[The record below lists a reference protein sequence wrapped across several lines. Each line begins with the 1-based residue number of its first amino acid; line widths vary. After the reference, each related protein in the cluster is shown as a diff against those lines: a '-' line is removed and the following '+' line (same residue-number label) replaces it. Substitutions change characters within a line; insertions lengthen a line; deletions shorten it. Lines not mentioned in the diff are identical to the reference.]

1 MAVNK
6 LVFGGVDSSTYGIL
20 ISGEGVFNAPQRSAE
35 TITIP
40 GRDGAYIL
48 DHGNFENITV
58 TYPAYT
64 YEKSMATFVQ
74 KLDNFRNALASKQGY
89 QRLTDT
95 FHTDEYRMAS
105 FIGGLEVNPL
115 KYATASE
122 FDIVFECKPQR
133 WLTSGETK
141 TTLTSGNAITNPTL
155 FPSRPQLQTYGY
167 GDISIGGEVVN
178 VQNVTIGEVKV
189 GSGHTSQATSVVQTL
204 NLSNLNTGDNF
215 TVSGTV
221 FNVNY
226 HQNNS
231 KITDGR
237 GIATTNC
244 TVTTSRNT
252 VQLSV
257 DYYID
262 SVTFAKGTSSS
273 LTATGQIYDITVYDT
288 TNGTT
293 AHTTVDVTITISYN
307 GSSNVTYSITLS
319 TTVNNTKRIVT
330 IERPDVFGTSTKS
343 ALGSPTYI
351 DLDIGEAYF
360 ISGGN
365 AVSVNNAVSIPA
377 ELPTLPSGAT
387 TITFSNTF
395 TKVDIV
401 PRWWKV

>member
-1 MAVNK
+1 MGLRTFTFA
-6 LVFGGVDSSTYGIL
+6 GTASSTYDLFIV
-20 ISGEGVFNAPQRSAE
+20 EAAPYNAPERDVE
-35 TITIP
+35 MIDIP
-40 GRDGAYIL
+40 GRNGAYAL
-48 DHGNFENITV
+48 DRGRFQNIEV
-58 TYPAYT
+58 TYHVCVSKNTKA
-64 YEKSMATFVQ
+64 
-74 KLDNFRNALASKQGY
+74 NFQTEISNVRNWLCSKVGY
-89 QRLTDT
+89 QRLTD
-95 FHTDEYRMAS
+95 DYNPNEYRMAVYKS
-105 FIGGLEVNPL
+105 GLESDELFWNG
-115 KYATASE
+115 AE
-122 FDIVFECKPQR
+122 FDITFECKSQR

-167 GDISIGGEVVN
+167 GDISIGGEVVS

-189 GSGHTSQATSVVQTL
+189 GSSHTSQATSVVQTL

-215 TVSGTV
+215 TVSGAV

-273 LTATGQIYDITVYDT
+273 LIATGQIYDITVYDT

-330 IERPDVFGTSTKS
+330 IERPDVFGNSTKS

-387 TITFSNTF
+387 TITFDNTF